1 MTGKEQ
7 KQENNSLEVNLAEPE
22 LGSPHRLLLSS

>member
-7 KQENNSLEVNLAEPE
+7 KQENNSLEVNSEPE